1 MPWQPTMTALTSL
14 RLDTAIKPVSYLQI
28 LFYIALSGSIILL
41 AMLASLSLWQYVLIL
56 IISVAVIGYLALSRP
71 IVLHISQPPLAKDI
85 YRDWQLLIRTGRGD
99 ALWQAQLKAVTQSR
113 WVICFEFNI
122 TEPYQ
127 RPLSVAIFR
136 DQVNTEEWRKLTVL
150 ANMTARV
157 NISR

>member
-71 IVLHISQPPLAKDI
+71 IILHISQPPLAKDI

-99 ALWQAQLKAVTQSR
+99 ALWQAKLKAVTQSR

-136 DQVNTEEWRKLTVL
+136 DQVNAEEWRKLTVL
-150 ANMTARV
+150 ANMTASKH
-157 NISR
+157 I